1 MLYSDAHE
9 VSPDLIVL
17 QLTAKAGLVQEA
29 NYPSPGKYVNYFN
42 AIRSDATLNLALLC
56 PINWFPSQKIIWRRR
71 LSINRTDNVG
81 EVRRQSSNVTG
92 TTRSNSG
99 GRYYP
104 KGDGFGPRSKR
115 IASRGN
121 RTPGSPTL
129 LDGNGEF
136 YH

>member
-9 VSPDLIVL
+9 VSPDPTVL

-29 NYPSPGKYVNYFN
+29 NYPSPGKYDNYFN

-71 LSINRTDNVG
+71 LSIKRAGEMG

-104 KGDGFGPRSKR
+104 KGDGFVPRSKT